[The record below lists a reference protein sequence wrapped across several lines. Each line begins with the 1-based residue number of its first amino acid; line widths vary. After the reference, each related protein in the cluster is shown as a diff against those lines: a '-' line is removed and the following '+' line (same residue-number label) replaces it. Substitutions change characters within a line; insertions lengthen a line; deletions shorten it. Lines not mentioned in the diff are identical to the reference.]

1 MQGPN
6 NCKQMEFLEKG
17 EFAEI
22 LNVQKIVKMR
32 ENSIYFNSP
41 IYCMDNY
48 KCPSFLP
55 RETSMVLKRSP
66 FLGLSPQLV
75 VTGGGGKAK
84 SGVKNFI
91 VCTKFM
97 WANL

>member
-1 MQGPN
+1 
-6 NCKQMEFLEKG
+6 MEFRKQEG
-17 EFAEI
+17 IAE
-22 LNVQKIVKMR
+22 NMNDQNIVKMR
-32 ENSIYFNSP
+32 ENLIYFNSP

-55 RETSMVLKRSP
+55 RETSMVLKGLII
-66 FLGLSPQLV
+66 LGLSPQIV

-91 VCTKFM
+91 VST
-97 WANL
+97 L